1 MLCSYLSLPLSL
13 LHKHI
18 LYSDHNLVSGLL
30 SFSLF
35 FLSFVENEDS
45 DLQATKEKFTKKGE
59 TQSESK
65 KKSNLHRSASLKL
78 VFNLP
83 LDTLLLTLKLHYHF
97 VRVEEQGYVHTNTGI
112 SFWCLSTFGP
122 FVPM

>member
-1 MLCSYLSLPLSL
+1 MLFSYLSLPLSL

-59 TQSESK
+59 TQLESK
-65 KKSNLHRSASLKL
+65 KSQTYTEAHL
-78 VFNLP
+78 
-83 LDTLLLTLKLHYHF
+83 
-97 VRVEEQGYVHTNTGI
+97 
-112 SFWCLSTFGP
+112 
-122 FVPM
+122 